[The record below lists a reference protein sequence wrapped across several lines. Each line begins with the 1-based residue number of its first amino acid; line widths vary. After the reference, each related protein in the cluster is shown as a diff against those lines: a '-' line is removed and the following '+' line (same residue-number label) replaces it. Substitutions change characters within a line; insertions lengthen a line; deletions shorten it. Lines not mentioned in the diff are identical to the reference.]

1 MAGNNPFAM
10 KKILLLLA
18 PVVVLISCQKDQETT
33 TLQLQMQGFSQSGKT
48 YITQNDEEN
57 ISCWTPNGFGDEFV
71 RINDSIYPV
80 FVPAGNSSQTISI
93 NDVVTADCYYALYP
107 TSLRRHL
114 PISSSFDVD
123 LPENEVYRTINYSNK
138 TLQLSDAPMAGK
150 TTSNGLTLR
159 PLEGMLACEITGSG
173 WLEYI
178 EVQSSTSPLSGP
190 ASITISNDAVTL
202 TPTGNQK
209 TKRLIGI
216 HTQLSEQPKTF
227 YINLPEFAAQT
238 CHILLGIKSTED
250 GVTHSYKKDLTQA
263 SIIQGQIISFPISC
277 PSATPSGFSLFADG
291 SEYQPYIIHS
301 ANISTLATNA
311 TTNKHF
317 ILEEDITINSTITS
331 FNGTLDGNTH
341 IITLSHPLF
350 SSLSGTVKNLTTSG
364 NITPN
369 GGQTNFGSIAEK
381 VTESGAIINCIN
393 NANITFSANS
403 TSYVGGICGSTTS
416 TTCTIQ
422 QCTNNGKITNQGT
435 ITGGIIGDSKC
446 PILNCVNNGKIIS
459 NSTQSINS
467 SRYIGGICGQTIS
480 HIFNCSNN
488 DSIIDTRPASIQQDF
503 FGGIVGCLNPS
514 ASIQIT
520 NCSNIGHITISGTKS
535 IVGGIAGIASNCNI
549 LNCFAYCNIN
559 AANFGGIIDCV
570 TNSATIANC
579 YFHGTISNANYYKG
593 IVRRC
598 NITSNASINNCYSSL
613 SSLAPNITTTNC
625 NTLSS
630 PTTITGGG
638 NLVDVLNS
646 YCSNITGARSWTVQ
660 NGIVVFA
667 Q

>member
-107 TSLRRHL
+107 TSLRRYL

-190 ASITISNDAVTL
+190 AAITISNDAVTL

-209 TKRLIGI
+209 TKRLINI

-227 YINLPEFAAQT
+227 YINLPKFAAQT

-277 PSATPSGFSLFADG
+277 PNATPSGFSLFADG

-350 SSLSGTVKNLTTSG
+350 SRLSGTVKNLTTAG
-364 NITPN
+364 NITQNN
-369 GGQTNFGSIAEK
+369 GSTNLGSIAEQ
-381 VTESGAIINCIN
+381 VTGAIINCTN
-393 NANITFSANS
+393 NANITFSANT
-403 TSYVGGICGSTTS
+403 TSKVGGICGYASTATS
-416 TTCTIQ
+416 TIQ

-435 ITGGIIGDSKC
+435 NTGGIIGNSEC
-446 PILNCVNNGKIIS
+446 PIMNCVNNGKIIS
-459 NSTQSINS
+459 NSTRSIDS
-467 SRYIGGICGQTIS
+467 PRFIGGICGQTVS

-488 DSIIDTRPASIQQDF
+488 DSIIDTRPEPSQQDF
-503 FGGIVGCLNPS
+503 FGGIVGCLKPS

-520 NCSNIGHITISGTKS
+520 NCSNIGHITISGTRS
-535 IVGGIAGIASNCNI
+535 FVGGIAGKASNCNI
-549 LNCFAYCNIN
+549 LNCYAKCNIS
-559 AANFGGIIDCV
+559 AAYSSGIIDRIDSN
-570 TNSATIANC
+570 TTIQNC
-579 YFHGTISNANYYKG
+579 YFYGALSS
-593 IVRRC
+593 
-598 NITSNASINNCYSSL
+598 TSNFFAGIARRSGDPTTFNNCYSAISPFTRANNVT
-613 SSLAPNITTTNC
+613 STDC

-638 NLVDVLNS
+638 NLVDALNS